1 LKYVLLALLNA
12 LLMAVGQTFWKL
24 GMKDRDIIN
33 IFDIFTAL
41 TSPFVIAGLFVYGLT
56 MFLWLYVLNKA
67 ELSYVYPIQSMAF
80 VFVLIISSVLF
91 REALTINRIIGVL
104 VICMGAYIVSL
115 R

>member
-1 LKYVLLALLNA
+1 MKYVILALLNA
-12 LLMAVGQTFWKL
+12 LLMAVGQTFWKF
-24 GMKDRDIIN
+24 GMKNQEIVN
-33 IFDIFTAL
+33 ISDMFKAF

-67 ELSYVYPIQSMAF
+67 ELSYVYPIQSLAF
-80 VFVLIISSVLF
+80 VFVLILSSVLF
-91 REALTINRIIGVL
+91 REALTVNRIIGVL